1 MRNKM
6 IKRLL
11 MISVAFSMVFGAV
24 EISSASNTTEES
36 NDESIHGAALTNED
50 FIIQTEKPVEEY
62 VKYNNNMMEA
72 LDGMG
77 DSSYIYFFETNDENE
92 LLIETGKVTFSRD
105 IILGESTRDDL
116 LKAYGVGIENKF
128 DSNTDIAFSGENY
141 PQEYR
146 SIMKEIEKTLISSI
160 TYNYKNLYQIIF
172 FIDNENIIKTV
183 YFLNDIFYTA
193 SKDDISHV
201 QTMLNERG
209 YNCGNPDGIIG
220 KNTETAILQYQKDNG
235 LFESGVVDDE
245 LLKSLSNGTTSINSN
260 SVNTTETIGIPIS
273 TFIQRY
279 NEAID
284 YYNAIATRD
293 GYNEAVH
300 ITEENLKNE
309 DYMPNGNLK
318 ITVNPNTT
326 EKSSVGIINIWTD
339 DRATLDEN
347 VATGEIMAMF
357 YAFDD
362 SMEEGSEA
370 LELWAQLNE
379 QAQIQKN
386 GITYDNYSFGDM
398 IALKAQYDG
407 FEIK

>member
-1 MRNKM
+1 M
-6 IKRLL
+6 
-11 MISVAFSMVFGAV
+11 
-24 EISSASNTTEES
+24 
-36 NDESIHGAALTNED
+36 
-50 FIIQTEKPVEEY
+50 
-62 VKYNNNMMEA
+62 
-72 LDGMG
+72 
-77 DSSYIYFFETNDENE
+77 
-92 LLIETGKVTFSRD
+92 
-105 IILGESTRDDL
+105 
-116 LKAYGVGIENKF
+116 
-128 DSNTDIAFSGENY
+128 
-141 PQEYR
+141 
-146 SIMKEIEKTLISSI
+146 
-160 TYNYKNLYQIIF
+160 
-172 FIDNENIIKTV
+172 
-183 YFLNDIFYTA
+183 
-193 SKDDISHV
+193 
-201 QTMLNERG
+201 
-209 YNCGNPDGIIG
+209 
-220 KNTETAILQYQKDNG
+220 
-235 LFESGVVDDE
+235 
-245 LLKSLSNGTTSINSN
+245 LKSLSNGTTSINSN

>member
-1 MRNKM
+1 
-6 IKRLL
+6 
-11 MISVAFSMVFGAV
+11 
-24 EISSASNTTEES
+24 
-36 NDESIHGAALTNED
+36 
-50 FIIQTEKPVEEY
+50 
-62 VKYNNNMMEA
+62 
-72 LDGMG
+72 
-77 DSSYIYFFETNDENE
+77 
-92 LLIETGKVTFSRD
+92 
-105 IILGESTRDDL
+105 
-116 LKAYGVGIENKF
+116 
-128 DSNTDIAFSGENY
+128 
-141 PQEYR
+141 
-146 SIMKEIEKTLISSI
+146 
-160 TYNYKNLYQIIF
+160 
-172 FIDNENIIKTV
+172 
-183 YFLNDIFYTA
+183 
-193 SKDDISHV
+193 
-201 QTMLNERG
+201 MLNERG

>member
-1 MRNKM
+1 M
-6 IKRLL
+6 
-11 MISVAFSMVFGAV
+11 
-24 EISSASNTTEES
+24 
-36 NDESIHGAALTNED
+36 
-50 FIIQTEKPVEEY
+50 
-62 VKYNNNMMEA
+62 
-72 LDGMG
+72 
-77 DSSYIYFFETNDENE
+77 
-92 LLIETGKVTFSRD
+92 
-105 IILGESTRDDL
+105 
-116 LKAYGVGIENKF
+116 
-128 DSNTDIAFSGENY
+128 
-141 PQEYR
+141 
-146 SIMKEIEKTLISSI
+146 
-160 TYNYKNLYQIIF
+160 
-172 FIDNENIIKTV
+172 

-309 DYMPNGNLK
+309 DYMPNGYLK

>member
-1 MRNKM
+1 MNSKM
-6 IKRLL
+6 MKRFL
-11 MISVAFSMVFGAV
+11 MCSVAVTMVFGIA
-24 EISSASNTTEES
+24 EISNADNITEER
-36 NDESIHGAALTNED
+36 NIENLKGVALTKED
-50 FIIQTEKPVEEY
+50 FIIQTEKAVEECA
-62 VKYNNNMMEA
+62 KYNNNMMEVVDSIGDPA
-72 LDGMG
+72 YECFFIADDGIIDDLG
-77 DSSYIYFFETNDENE
+77 R
-92 LLIETGKVTFSRD
+92 VTFNRE
-105 IILGESTRDDL
+105 IVLGESTRDDL
-116 LKAYGVGIENKF
+116 LKVYGIGIENKF
-128 DSNTDIAFSGENY
+128 NPNTDILFSGENY

-146 SIMKEIEKTLISSI
+146 SIMKEIEKTLVSSI

-172 FIDNENIIKTV
+172 FIDTENIIKTV
-183 YFLNDIFYTA
+183 YFLNDIVYTA
-193 SKDDISHV
+193 NKDNISYA
-201 QTMLNERG
+201 QNELNKKG

-220 KNTETAILQYQKDNG
+220 KNTEAAILQYQKDNG
-235 LFESGVVDDE
+235 LFESGAVDDE
-245 LLKSLSNGTTSINSN
+245 LLKSLINGTASVNSN
-260 SVNTTETIGIPIS
+260 PVNTIETIGVPLS
-273 TFIQRY
+273 TFVQRY

-284 YYNAIATRD
+284 YYNAIAVRD
-293 GYNEAVH
+293 GYIEASH

-386 GITYDNYSFGDM
+386 DITYDNYSFGDM

>member
-1 MRNKM
+1 
-6 IKRLL
+6 
-11 MISVAFSMVFGAV
+11 
-24 EISSASNTTEES
+24 
-36 NDESIHGAALTNED
+36 
-50 FIIQTEKPVEEY
+50 
-62 VKYNNNMMEA
+62 
-72 LDGMG
+72 
-77 DSSYIYFFETNDENE
+77 
-92 LLIETGKVTFSRD
+92 
-105 IILGESTRDDL
+105 
-116 LKAYGVGIENKF
+116 
-128 DSNTDIAFSGENY
+128 
-141 PQEYR
+141 
-146 SIMKEIEKTLISSI
+146 
-160 TYNYKNLYQIIF
+160 
-172 FIDNENIIKTV
+172 
-183 YFLNDIFYTA
+183 
-193 SKDDISHV
+193 
-201 QTMLNERG
+201 MLNERG

-407 FEIK
+407 FEIKVSA

>member
-1 MRNKM
+1 MKNK
-6 IKRLL
+6 ITKRLL
-11 MISVAFSMVFGAV
+11 MISVAFSMVFGAA

-172 FIDNENIIKTV
+172 FIDNENIIK
-183 YFLNDIFYTA
+183 
-193 SKDDISHV
+193 
-201 QTMLNERG
+201 
-209 YNCGNPDGIIG
+209 
-220 KNTETAILQYQKDNG
+220 
-235 LFESGVVDDE
+235 
-245 LLKSLSNGTTSINSN
+245 
-260 SVNTTETIGIPIS
+260 VN
-273 TFIQRY
+273 
-279 NEAID
+279 A
-284 YYNAIATRD
+284 
-293 GYNEAVH
+293 
-300 ITEENLKNE
+300 K
-309 DYMPNGNLK
+309 
-318 ITVNPNTT
+318 
-326 EKSSVGIINIWTD
+326 
-339 DRATLDEN
+339 
-347 VATGEIMAMF
+347 
-357 YAFDD
+357 
-362 SMEEGSEA
+362 
-370 LELWAQLNE
+370 
-379 QAQIQKN
+379 
-386 GITYDNYSFGDM
+386 
-398 IALKAQYDG
+398 
-407 FEIK
+407 

>member
-1 MRNKM
+1 MKNK
-6 IKRLL
+6 ITKRLL
-11 MISVAFSMVFGAV
+11 MISVAFSMVFGAA

-300 ITEENLKNE
+300 ITEENLK
-309 DYMPNGNLK
+309 K
-318 ITVNPNTT
+318 
-326 EKSSVGIINIWTD
+326 
-339 DRATLDEN
+339 
-347 VATGEIMAMF
+347 
-357 YAFDD
+357 
-362 SMEEGSEA
+362 
-370 LELWAQLNE
+370 
-379 QAQIQKN
+379 
-386 GITYDNYSFGDM
+386 
-398 IALKAQYDG
+398 
-407 FEIK
+407 